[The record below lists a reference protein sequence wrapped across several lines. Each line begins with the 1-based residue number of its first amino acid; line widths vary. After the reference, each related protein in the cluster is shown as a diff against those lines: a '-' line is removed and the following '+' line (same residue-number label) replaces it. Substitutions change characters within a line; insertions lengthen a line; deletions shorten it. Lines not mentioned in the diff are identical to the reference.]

1 MNKKATI
8 ILIRNAKSYDFG
20 GGERFPVFVA
30 EVLQSLNFQ
39 PVIISHHAQVL
50 SLAKSRRITTV
61 KGWWW
66 SNQNWSGLNTILLPV
81 YILWQLLLT
90 FYYLGNFIVLH
101 PKAVHIQSKDDF
113 IAATF
118 AARLTGARVVW
129 TDHADLKHIW
139 KNITVWYK
147 NPVGKLVYKA
157 AGLAHYIT
165 LVSKSEEAEV
175 KTNLPKDS
183 KILSKLTVIYNGVA
197 DQKPNH
203 PTEKQ
208 FKFTFG
214 VVGRLVADKGIYEAL
229 EAFEVINKKYPS
241 TQLLLVGS
249 GPDEAKFKQKSINN
263 PNIIFTGH
271 QTEPLDYLAKLDV
284 FMQPTY
290 HEGFSVS
297 LVEATMMQLPIIAT
311 AVGGNVEIIK
321 DKSTGLLVGAKN
333 SNQLAEAMEQLYN
346 DKVLADKLAK
356 AARQQYLSSFVFDKI
371 VKERFLPL
379 YENDRN

>member
-1 MNKKATI
+1 MNKKETI

-30 EVLQSLNFQ
+30 ESLKELGHN
-39 PVIISHHAQVL
+39 PIIL
-50 SLAKSRRITTV
+50 SRHKNILELTILRNIPHI

-66 SNQNWSGLNTILLPV
+66 AKQNWSGKHALLIPLYV
-81 YILWQLLLT
+81 FWQAVLT
-90 FYYLGNFIVLH
+90 LYYLVTFLALQ

-113 IAATF
+113 IAGTL
-118 AARLTGARVVW
+118 AARLVGARVVW

-147 NPVGKLVYKA
+147 NPVGKLVYIA
-157 AGLAHYIT
+157 AHIAHYIT

-175 KTNLPKDS
+175 EANLPKDS
-183 KILSKLTVIYNGVA
+183 KILSKLTVVYNGVA
-197 DQKPNH
+197 DQKSNYPAK
-203 PTEKQ
+203 KQ
-208 FKFTFG
+208 SKFTFG
-214 VVGRLVADKGIYEAL
+214 VVGRLVADKGINEAIA
-229 EAFEVINKKYPS
+229 AFEVINKKYPS

-249 GPDEAKFKQKSINN
+249 GPDEAKFKQSAKNN

-333 SNQLAEAMEQLYN
+333 SNQLARAMEQLYN

-356 AARQQYLSSFVFDKI
+356 AARQQYLNNFVFDKI

>member
-1 MNKKATI
+1 MNRTV
-8 ILIRNAKSYDFG
+8 ILIRNAKPQDFG

-30 EVLQSLNFQ
+30 ESLQTQGFD
-39 PVIISHHAQVL
+39 PVIMTGHEKVQQLAGSSGISVV
-50 SLAKSRRITTV
+50 KS
-61 KGWWW
+61 WWW
-66 SNQNWSGLNTILLPV
+66 QNQNWSGKRAALLPIYV
-81 YILWQLLLT
+81 LWQIVLF
-90 FYYLGNFIVLH
+90 FYYLIKFISLM

-113 IAATF
+113 IAGTL
-118 AARLTGARVVW
+118 AARLVGARVVW

-157 AGLAHYIT
+157 AGHTHYIT
-165 LVSKSEEAEV
+165 LVSNSEEAEV

-197 DQKPNH
+197 DQKSNYPAK
-203 PTEKQ
+203 KQ
-208 FKFTFG
+208 SKFTFG
-214 VVGRLVADKGIYEAL
+214 VVGRLVADKGINEAL
-229 EAFEVINKKYPS
+229 EAFEIINKKYPS

-249 GPDEAKFKQKSINN
+249 GPDEAKFRQKSINN
-263 PNIIFTGH
+263 PSIIFTGH

-321 DKSTGLLVGAKN
+321 DKSTGLLVGVKN
-333 SNQLAEAMEQLYN
+333 SNQLAKAMERLYK
-346 DKVLADKLAK
+346 DKVFADKLAK
-356 AARQQYLSSFVFDKI
+356 TARQQYLNNFVFDKI